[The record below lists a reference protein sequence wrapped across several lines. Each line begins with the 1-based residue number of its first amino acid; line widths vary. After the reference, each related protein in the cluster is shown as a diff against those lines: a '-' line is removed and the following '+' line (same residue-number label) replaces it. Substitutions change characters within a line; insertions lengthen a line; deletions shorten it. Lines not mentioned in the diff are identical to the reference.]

1 MQYFLFSV
9 RDLKSEV
16 FGTPFVMRS
25 VGVAIRSFDEE
36 VNRKDENNMMFKHP
50 ADFHLF
56 QIGTFNDLD
65 ASVEKCVPKLLVSGD
80 QVIRKDFSLPAN
92 GVSVV

>member
-1 MQYFLFSV
+1 MHYVMCSV

-16 FGTPFVMRS
+16 FGTPFCMRS

-56 QIGTFNDLD
+56 QIGEYSDLD
-65 ASVEKCVPKLLVSGD
+65 ASIVSMQPKLLVTGD